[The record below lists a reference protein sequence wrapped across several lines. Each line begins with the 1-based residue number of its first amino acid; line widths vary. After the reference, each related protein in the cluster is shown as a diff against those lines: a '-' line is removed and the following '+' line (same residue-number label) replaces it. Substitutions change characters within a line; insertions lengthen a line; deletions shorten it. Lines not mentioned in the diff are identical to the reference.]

1 MARKS
6 LQTRRIEALLQR
18 QSVAVR
24 KAFLEAMQKATNAV
38 DRGELIRL
46 LEAGDIERAAALFR
60 IERGT
65 MFPLSE
71 AIRDAFIGGGLAVAD
86 ELPKGLSGVF
96 GFDGR
101 HYRAVALAERQA
113 AELVT
118 NISEDAIANA
128 RKVIVDGLDTN
139 RSLNSVARDL
149 VGRKV
154 GRQRVGG
161 VIGLTE
167 PQTDRM
173 INLRSMLGDPDRMG
187 EYFKDADMK
196 IPRYK
201 ESDRSFD
208 GLVRKAIK
216 SGKPLSA
223 ADVDR
228 IGDAYKAK
236 ASGNRAKIVARNE
249 TFTAQASGREEAYQ
263 QLLDDGKVEAITVRW
278 QHNLSKNAR
287 EDHLAMD
294 GEVIQLGETFNFPD
308 GTRMRHPHDPAGGAE
323 HSVNCRCIA
332 VYRTRIAKD

>member
-1 MARKS
+1 MAGKS
-6 LQTRRIEALLQR
+6 LQTRKIEALLQR

-38 DRGELIRL
+38 DRAALIRL
-46 LEAGDIERAAALFR
+46 LEQGDVERAVQLFR

-71 AIRDAFIGGGLAVAD
+71 AIRDAFIGGGMAVAD

-101 HYRAVALAERQA
+101 HDRAVALAERQA

-118 NISEDAIANA
+118 YISDDAILNA

-173 INLRSMLGDPDRMG
+173 INLRSMLGDPDRIG
-187 EYFKDADMK
+187 EYFNGNK
-196 IPRYK
+196 PRYK
-201 ESDRSFD
+201 ESDRRFD
-208 GLVRKAIK
+208 RVVRKAIK
-216 SGKPLSA
+216 DGKALSP

-228 IGDAYKAK
+228 VTDAYKSK
-236 ASGNRAKIVARNE
+236 ASGNRAKGVALDQANSAI
-249 TFTAQASGREEAYQ
+249 AQGRSEAYR
-263 QLLDDGKVEAITVRW
+263 QLLDRDEVESITKRW
-278 QHNLSKNAR
+278 QKSPRRNDR
-287 EDHLAMD
+287 EDHKAMD
-294 GEVIQLGETFNFPD
+294 GTTIQLDEKFQFADVAMD
-308 GTRMRHPHDPAGGAE
+308 GPHDPAGGPA
-323 HSVNCRCIA
+323 HNMFCGCVAI
-332 VYRTRIAKD
+332 YRVKYARD

>member
-1 MARKS
+1 MAGKS
-6 LQTRRIEALLQR
+6 LQTRKIEALLQR

-101 HYRAVALAERQA
+101 HERAVALAEAQA

-161 VIGLTE
+161 IIGLTT
-167 PQTDRM
+167 PQTERL
-173 INLRSMLGDPDRMG
+173 IRLRGMLSDPDQMQD
-187 EYFKDADMK
+187 YFLDAGMK
-196 IPRYK
+196 TPRYK
-201 ESDRSFD
+201 EANRRFD

-216 SGKPLSA
+216 SGKPLSQ
-223 ADVDR
+223 ADIDR
-228 IGDAYKAK
+228 IANGYEVKA
-236 ASGNRAKIVARNE
+236 AGNRAKIVARNE
-249 TFTAQASGREEAYQ
+249 AFVSQAAGRNEAYAQLLERPEVEAVTKKWQHGFSKDARPDHLRLDGETIDFDETFTMG
-263 QLLDDGKVEAITVRW
+263 DG
-278 QHNLSKNAR
+278 AR
-287 EDHLAMD
+287 LR
-294 GEVIQLGETFNFPD
+294 F
-308 GTRMRHPHDPAGGAE
+308 PHDPDGGVQ
-323 HSVNCRCIA
+323 HSVNCRCSC
-332 VYRTRIAKD
+332 VFRVRLSKD